1 MLSVVTLKDLT
12 LAHVNL
18 DIQEMAKAA
27 LVSFIF
33 FRRKKVGS
41 GSLNKTYNRGNGN
54 PMI

>member
-33 FRRKKVGS
+33 SEERSSDRA
-41 GSLNKTYNRGNGN
+41 R
-54 PMI
+54 